1 MRLRTALTL
10 PSQLVYHRYA
20 DETLPKV
27 YAIQHSQRA
36 APSEL
41 PSDAATAM
49 LNDRYGR
56 FESFAGGCDAL
67 ASVVRDGQIPSISD
81 D

>member
-41 PSDAATAM
+41 PSDADAYRCSMTAM
-49 LNDRYGR
+49 
-56 FESFAGGCDAL
+56 AGLSHSL
-67 ASVVRDGQIPSISD
+67 AAAMR
-81 D
+81 